1 MWVYFIAFSKE
12 NRLNKSDT
20 IMTPEENKPDDY
32 LTIDQ
37 PPVSDICVT
46 PR

>member
-12 NRLNKSDT
+12 NGLNKSDK
-20 IMTPEENKPDDY
+20 IMTPEENKPDDN
-32 LTIDQ
+32 LMIDQ
-37 PPVSDICVT
+37 PPVSEICVT